1 MKYAEINKR
10 YTEIVAEYMAKG
22 YTVNTTTMGGSQGEI
37 AHLDL
42 TDGREIIR
50 ILVEGFHEWA
60 ASPMDGVAIRVGRAA
75 AEIRPNYSEDHQTI
89 WNNRLE
95 PISEERFYEVGADRR
110 HGKFYGTPEEATK
123 ANELRLLR
131 WKAKHGS
138 ERTWSPTEPMMEA
151 AKRIVR
157 NRLGLKRICQGDV
170 RICKGKNGYVV
181 YYRNKA
187 CLPR

>member
-50 ILVEGFHEWA
+50 ILIENFHEWA
-60 ASPMDGVAIRVGRAA
+60 DTSLDGVEIMVGRAS
-75 AEIRPNYSEDHQTI
+75 AEVKPNNSEDHETI

-95 PISEERFYEVGADRR
+95 LISQERFYQVGVDRR
-110 HGKFYGTPEEATK
+110 YGKFYGTQEEAAK
-123 ANELRLLR
+123 ANELRFRR
-131 WKAKHGS
+131 WRAKHS
-138 ERTWSPTEPMMEA
+138 HDTTWSPTEPMMEV

-157 NRLGLKRICQGDV
+157 RRLGLKRICQSDI
-170 RICKGKNGYVV
+170 RIYKGENGYVV
-181 YYRNKA
+181 YYRDKV
-187 CLPR
+187 CRPR

>member
-42 TDGREIIR
+42 TDGHEIIR
-50 ILVEGFHEWA
+50 ILIERIHEWTA
-60 ASPMDGVAIRVGRAA
+60 TSLDGVEIIVGRATA
-75 AEIRPNYSEDHQTI
+75 AVKPNHSEDRETI

-95 PISEERFYEVGADRR
+95 IISQERFYEVGADRR
-110 HGKFYGTPEEATK
+110 HGQFYGTQEEATK
-123 ANELRLLR
+123 ANEVRFRR
-131 WKAKHGS
+131 WEARHSHEKA
-138 ERTWSPTEPMMEA
+138 WSPTEPMMEV

-157 NRLGLKRICQGDV
+157 SRLGLKRICQGDI
-170 RICKGKNGYVV
+170 RICKGKNGYAV

-187 CLPR
+187 CHPC